1 MTWRNGGRTNSEILQ
16 MNPKPASMFAF
27 SRPSCKTDARCW
39 PLSRGRGRGRLPETS
54 WLAWVSASKLCNDR
68 IGWQGTY
75 VADDTYDVFVSYS
88 RADGRHAAEID
99 SVLHKGLKT
108 FFGRRNLAAGLPW
121 VRALEQAIGATS
133 AVIVLIGPRQH
144 PAIRDLAFVRQT
156 RDPAFRPWSST
167 LGRA

>member
-1 MTWRNGGRTNSEILQ
+1 MVEKTLAFRQRRAADIRGGRYLRRVRQ
-16 MNPKPASMFAF
+16 L
-27 SRPSCKTDARCW
+27 
-39 PLSRGRGRGRLPETS
+39 LSRGWGH
-54 WLAWVSASKLCNDR
+54 V
-68 IGWQGTY
+68 
-75 VADDTYDVFVSYS
+75 
-88 RADGRHAAEID
+88 AEID

-108 FFGRRNLAAGLPW
+108 FFDRRNLAMGLPW

-167 LGRA
+167 LGRATRSGICATRS